1 MRGALSEQVQAK
13 KSGLRIWPYR
23 LKGRPLRKGVSTFCK
38 GKRMSSRRAGTG
50 WKESQRS
57 YPKELQV
64 PYLSFSP
71 TLSRR
76 LKRVLHKAQVAFRK
90 TPKGKKPNLCG
101 LRFARSACL
110 STAPK
115 RARAKGSARPKDR
128 YTVLSAPLRTFLVS
142 AKNRLVS
149 FLLPR
154 WFFLHDQVPS
164 KQIEENCSSG
174 QYRRLGHRRGSLPR
188 HSFHSICINGFLDR
202 CRSILVTR

>member
-1 MRGALSEQVQAK
+1 
-13 KSGLRIWPYR
+13 
-23 LKGRPLRKGVSTFCK
+23 
-38 GKRMSSRRAGTG
+38 MSSRRAGTG

-76 LKRVLHKAQVAFRK
+76 LKRVLHKTQVAFRK

-149 FLLPR
+149 FLLPPMVFPAR
-154 WFFLHDQVPS
+154 PSSFKTNRGELQQWAVQMFRTPTRESSATLFSLYLH
-164 KQIEENCSSG
+164 KW
-174 QYRRLGHRRGSLPR
+174 
-188 HSFHSICINGFLDR
+188 FLDR